1 MGHENCMI
9 CGWSKRDDY
18 WTSISSPDFGRDQKY
33 WGYLE
38 TRKRGLSVL
47 RGVKKNDMRLLRYPA
62 SQLLRQGSATDTG
75 SVLWGCPDLPGSGSQ
90 TGSVQAV
97 WEGETGET
105 ALAVEQ
111 SLLHEAVLLLRGTE
125 VSCHD
130 YQGRGKRAEA
140 GLACGQGLGQRIHA
154 GTASKEPDSS
164 SAGNRDRRDIPGEGT
179 YLSYSGQRPGKKEA
193 DLVRWRRSV

>member
-18 WTSISSPDFGRDQKY
+18 WTSISSLDFDQCLKY
-33 WGYLE
+33 REYLE
-38 TRKRGLSVL
+38 IRKHGLSVL
-47 RGVKKNDMRLLRYPA
+47 GGVKKNSMWLLRR
-62 SQLLRQGSATDTG
+62 STLELLRQDRATDTG
-75 SVLWGCPDLPGSGSQ
+75 SVLWGCPDLPGSGSP
-90 TGSVQAV
+90 TSSVQAV
-97 WEGETGET
+97 WESETGET

-130 YQGRGKRAEA
+130 HQGRGKRAEA